1 MTAPLSGPVGLSG
14 VLALRAEILAK
25 SRTLGAV
32 HAMPQV
38 PATGEGPSKTS
49 AAPADFTRTMA
60 DALKA
65 VHALQTESSA
75 QSAAFERGET
85 QDLAAV
91 MLARQKA
98 SIAFEA
104 TVQTRN
110 RLLAAYRDIMNMPV

>member
-1 MTAPLSGPVGLSG
+1 MTAPVSGPIGLSG
-14 VLALRAEILAK
+14 VLALRAEILEK
-25 SRTLGAV
+25 SRTLAAV
-32 HAMPQV
+32 HMPAA
-38 PATGEGPSKTS
+38 PALGERPAPGA

-65 VHALQTESSA
+65 VHALQTESGA

-104 TVQTRN
+104 TVQARN

>member
-1 MTAPLSGPVGLSG
+1 MTAPVSLSG
-14 VLALRAEILAK
+14 VLALRAEILER
-25 SRTLGAV
+25 SRTLGAA
-32 HAMPQV
+32 HA
-38 PATGEGPSKTS
+38 PAT
-49 AAPADFTRTMA
+49 AAAGQPDAAGSTAAKPADFTRTMA

-65 VHALQTESSA
+65 VHALQGESGA
-75 QSAAFERGET
+75 QAAAWERGET

-110 RLLAAYRDIMNMPV
+110 RLLSAYRDIMNMPV